1 MKKKDS
7 IKNIKKFWEKNPLYK
22 GEINK
27 IGNKKYFEKIYDIF
41 KNDVY
46 PGEIDKRLIPN
57 RFSQKNKILDLG
69 SGPGLYVRFFY
80 EMGLS
85 NIYSADLT
93 NESNKLV
100 KKMCKIFNY
109 KDLKVYKQN
118 AEKMTFKSNFFD
130 HVNCIGVIH
139 HSENPELCIKEI
151 ARVLKKN
158 GSTTIG
164 VYYDNFFVRNWSLIR
179 LFLKIFN
186 FFRPQI
192 KSRGRSKIHLAK
204 DKNELVRLYDG
215 KNNPKGISYT
225 KKEILYKL
233 REYFIVKKVYYH
245 FFPKRFF
252 NIKINKTVHKFL
264 DKNFGL
270 LIYVYCKKKN

>member
-57 RFSQKNKILDLG
+57 RFSQKNKVLDLG

-80 EMGLS
+80 EMGLR

-93 NESNKLV
+93 TQSNKLV

-109 KDLKVYKQN
+109 KNLKVYNQN

-158 GSTTIG
+158 GSATIG

-179 LFLKIFN
+179 LILKIFN

-215 KNNPKGISYT
+215 KNNPKGISYS
-225 KKEILYKL
+225 KNEILQKL
-233 REYFIVKKVYYH
+233 KKYFLVDNVYYH

-252 NIKINKTVHKFL
+252 NIKINNVIHRLL
-264 DKNFGL
+264 DKNFGF
-270 LIYVYCKKKN
+270 LIYVQCKKK

>member
-80 EMGLS
+80 EMGLR

-93 NESNKLV
+93 TQSNKLV

-109 KDLKVYKQN
+109 KNLKVYNQN

-158 GSTTIG
+158 GSATIG
-164 VYYDNFFVRNWSLIR
+164 VYYDNFFVRNWSSIR
-179 LFLKIFN
+179 LILKIFN

-215 KNNPKGISYT
+215 KNNPKGISYSKNKILQKL
-225 KKEILYKL
+225 KK
-233 REYFIVKKVYYH
+233 YFIVDNVYYH

-252 NIKINKTVHKFL
+252 NIKINNVIHRLL
-264 DKNFGL
+264 DKNFGF
-270 LIYVYCKKKN
+270 LIYVQCKKK